1 MTSKKEFQTI
11 RDNIDNIDKEIQQ
24 LLNKRVGQAID
35 IAKLKKDLQET
46 SFYKPDREAQ
56 VLRNVMDRN
65 EGPMPDVEMA
75 RIFREIM
82 SATLFCESEISV
94 AALGPVGTYTEQ
106 AALKHFGKSAKVEL
120 LPSLEDVFRAVQTHQ
135 VNYGVV
141 PVENSSEGAVTH
153 TLDLLIETPLKVCGE
168 VELRI
173 RHSLLS
179 RDTNTDNLVRVFGH
193 SQALAQCK
201 SWLSTNMKG
210 VERQSVASNAE
221 GVVKA
226 SMESNTAAIA
236 SSSAAEH
243 YGLNIIASDIEDT
256 PGNTTRFLLIGE
268 HDAEPSGLD
277 KTSLLAT
284 SLNRPGSLVHLLEPF
299 AENGID
305 MTRIQ
310 SRPSRTGLWEY
321 VFFLD
326 IIGHAED
333 DNVKKVLQQVKERSG
348 VFKILG
354 SYPQAVL

>member
-1 MTSKKEFQTI
+1 MASKKDFQAI
-11 RDNIDNIDKEIQQ
+11 RKNIDEIDREIQQ
-24 LLNKRVGQAID
+24 LLNKRVAQAID
-35 IAKLKKDLQET
+35 IAKLKKDLDDAH
-46 SFYKPDREAQ
+46 FYKPDREAQ
-56 VLRNVMDRN
+56 VLRAVMERN

-120 LPSLEDVFRAVQTHQ
+120 LPSLEDVFRAVQTHR

-173 RHSLLS
+173 RHNLLTK
-179 RDTNTDNLVRVFGH
+179 DDKLDNIVRVFGH

-201 SWLSTNMKG
+201 SWLSTNLKG
-210 VERQSVASNAE
+210 VERQAVASNAE
-221 GVVKA
+221 GVLKA

-243 YGLNIIASDIEDT
+243 YGLNVLASDIEDT

-277 KTSLLAT
+277 KTSLLVT
-284 SLNRPGSLVHLLEPF
+284 SLNKPGSLVHLLEPF
-299 AENGID
+299 AENGVD
-305 MTRIQ
+305 MARIQ

-321 VFFLD
+321 VFFID
-326 IIGHAED
+326 FIGHAED
-333 DNVKKVLQQVKERSG
+333 EKIKRVLHEVRERSG
-348 VFKILG
+348 LFKVLG